1 MTCSLMAIN
10 SQRSTSW
17 PESVQLHSWMRISIL
32 FISFI
37 KSMRGS
43 NLLMFGRLVRIDL
56 MPSGNESTLPEMVQW
71 VASLGKHFQC
81 HLPMQ

>member
-1 MTCSLMAIN
+1 
-10 SQRSTSW
+10 
-17 PESVQLHSWMRISIL
+17 
-32 FISFI
+32 
-37 KSMRGS
+37 MRGS